1 MTTVPETLLVGSINK
16 QISFMYIEYST
27 AFHMKFKHL
36 FSENIYDSDQADKFP
51 LVITWAESNMDME
64 YDDRCLAISA
74 KTAHYDY
81 SYQVSE
87 EFFEDALQAFFLFP
101 DTKDDDEDSSK
112 LRLEFVKALLNK

>member
-1 MTTVPETLLVGSINK
+1 
-16 QISFMYIEYST
+16 MYVKYTT

-36 FSENIYDSDQADKFP
+36 FAEDVYDSDKVATCP
-51 LVITWAESNMDME
+51 LVITWAESNMDV
-64 YDDRCLAISA
+64 DFAKRCLAIAA
-74 KTAHYDY
+74 KTAYYKD

>member
-1 MTTVPETLLVGSINK
+1 MPSIHKN
-16 QISFMYIEYST
+16 ISFMYIEYST

-36 FSENIYDSDQADKFP
+36 FSETIYDNDQADKFP
-51 LVITWAESNMDME
+51 LVITWAESNMDVE
-64 YDDRCLAISA
+64 FEEKCLAISA
-74 KTAHYDY
+74 KTAHYDD

-101 DTKDDDEDSSK
+101 DTKGEDSSK

>member
-1 MTTVPETLLVGSINK
+1 
-16 QISFMYIEYST
+16 MYVEYST

-36 FSENIYDSDQADKFP
+36 FADAIYDSNLIASCP
-51 LVITWAESNMDME
+51 LIITWAEMGMAVEEGNNKCLVISTKSSY
-64 YDDRCLAISA
+64 YDD
-74 KTAHYDY
+74 

-101 DTKDDDEDSSK
+101 DTKDNDEDSSK